1 MSPRGRRRRFAR
13 LRRHHVLALL
23 FLLTASTRLAWTDP
37 WYEHYE
43 KAERALEAQN
53 WEEAVVQI
61 NQAIER
67 KGDSGARVRSY
78 GMKVISYF
86 PYLKLGIA
94 YYQLGQFDAALQAFE
109 TEERLGAVTQSQG
122 GLAEL
127 RDFRVRAEEGR
138 DDRLAQEQQRVRQI
152 VRTSL
157 EEASRLEAGDRLDE
171 AMTAL
176 SRGLSVAPEDAD
188 ALAARERLLDKIG
201 RQQAE
206 QERQERAA
214 RLVDDGRALLDS
226 GRYSE
231 ASSVLKQAAVLS
243 SDPEV
248 QSLLEDAQARIL
260 RDIEGRKDAR
270 RRSDLVA
277 DGLKEVGQL
286 EARGDIEAA
295 LTRLQTVIALDPANE
310 QAARLQDRLLEARAR
325 TEGEKSRRAS
335 LDRMLA
341 EAESDIG
348 ASRFESALSAANRVL
363 ALDAGNASALE
374 KVARAYREIN
384 RRLLGTGTGGN
395 IPPAIRFADFR
406 RELDDGSRVQQI
418 VTSDFRL
425 SGIIFDDSP
434 VDVVFYDRENR
445 EIRGRSNSQPLG
457 DYYITEFTLDEM
469 LPPGLSTFRLVA
481 TDAESL
487 SSSSEYIVVYEPPFY
502 RTAWFYLTVG
512 AILLGFGGL
521 LYGRRAQ
528 KRERLIKRRFNPYVA
543 GAPVLDESLF
553 FGRARLIDRIL
564 QTIHNNSLLLYGER
578 RIGKTSIQHQLKKR
592 LERLDDPV
600 YDFYPVYVDLQGTPE
615 NRFFRTLADDIF
627 HDLAP
632 MLDGLEPTTGEDGA
646 GYTYRDFVRDIHRI
660 LKRLHEKSSKRVKLV
675 LLIDEVDELNDYDP
689 KINQKLRSL
698 FMKSFAESLVSVV
711 SGVEIKKQWERE
723 GSPWYNFFE
732 EIEVKPFRRE
742 DAEELIERPIRGIF
756 KLEDGCVDRIISV
769 TECKPYLIQKLCVAL
784 VNRAHEENR
793 RTITLADV
801 DAIGLSPEARIG

>member
-1 MSPRGRRRRFAR
+1 MIPRPRRGQFALRRRLA
-13 LRRHHVLALL
+13 VLVL
-23 FLLTASTRLAWTDP
+23 FLVLTASTPPAWTDP

-43 KAERALEAQN
+43 KAERALETEN

-78 GMKVISYF
+78 GMKIISYF

-94 YYQLGQFDAALQAFE
+94 YYHLGQFDAALQAFE
-109 TEERLGAVTQSQG
+109 TEERLGAVTQAQS

-127 RDFRVRAEEGR
+127 RDFRDRAEKGR

-157 EEASRLEAGDRLDE
+157 EEASSLEAGDRLDE

-176 SRGLSVAPEDAD
+176 SRGLSVAPEDEE
-188 ALAARERLLDKIG
+188 ALAARERLLDKIA
-201 RQQAE
+201 RQQLE
-206 QERQERAA
+206 RERQERAA
-214 RLVDDGRALLDS
+214 RLVDEGRALLDS

-231 ASSVLKQAAVLS
+231 ASSVLKQAAALS
-243 SDPEV
+243 SAPEV

-260 RDIEGRKDAR
+260 RDIEGREDAR

-286 EARGDIEAA
+286 EARGNVEAA
-295 LTRLQTVIALDPANE
+295 LARLQTVVALDPANE
-310 QAARLQDRLLEARAR
+310 EAIRLQDRLLQARAR
-325 TEGEKSRRAS
+325 TEQEKSRRAS

-341 EAESDIG
+341 EAETDMG
-348 ASRFESALSAANRVL
+348 ASRFESALSGANRVL

-374 KVARAYREIN
+374 MVARAYRAIN

-406 RELDDGSRVQQI
+406 QELDDGSRVQQI
-418 VTSDFRL
+418 GTSDFRL
-425 SGIIFDDSP
+425 SGVIIDDSP
-434 VDVVFYDRENR
+434 VDVAFYDRENR
-445 EIRGRSNSQPLG
+445 EIRGESNSQPLG
-457 DYYITEFTLDEM
+457 DYYITEFTLDEI

-487 SSSSEYIVVYEPPFY
+487 SSSSEYVVVYERPIYQTP
-502 RTAWFYLTVG
+502 WFYLTVG
-512 AILLGFGGL
+512 ALLLGFGGL

-528 KRERLIKRRFNPYVA
+528 KRERLLKRRFNPYVA
-543 GAPVLDESLF
+543 GAPVLDENLF

-592 LERLDDPV
+592 LERLDDPI
-600 YDFYPVYVDLQGTPE
+600 YDFYPVYIDLQGTPE
-615 NRFFRTLADDIF
+615 DRFFRTLADDIF

-632 MLDGLEPTTGEDGA
+632 VLDGLEAPAAVEGGT

-660 LKRLHEKSSKRVKLV
+660 LKRLKEKSSKRVKLV

-732 EIEVKPFRRE
+732 EIEVQPFRRE
-742 DAEELIERPIRGIF
+742 DAEELIERPIRGVF
-756 KLEDGCVDRIISV
+756 KLEDGCVDRILSV

-801 DAIGLSPEARIG
+801 DAIGLSPEA